1 MKMTNLRIHV
11 LGLMLIMLG
20 ALAARGDEVDDY
32 VTAAMVR
39 QHIPGLS
46 LAIIRDSKVTKLK
59 AYGLAS
65 VELNVPAKPE
75 TVYELASATKPF
87 VATAIMLL
95 LQDGKLSLE
104 DRVCQYVEGTPEA
117 WRSITVRQLLSH
129 TSGIK
134 DYLERPEMT
143 PFDLP
148 PEKIVQIAATFPL
161 NFGPGKKWA
170 YSNTGYVLLGMV
182 IQKVTGKPFSTF
194 LAERVFQPL
203 AMAATQHYEPG
214 GIVSNRAVGYLWLGP
229 GGMGNAEMFKYMMS
243 NRGDAGILS
252 TVGDLAKW
260 ETALASGRLLNATN
274 LEAMWS
280 PARLND
286 GSACEYGLG
295 WFLKTINGHRH
306 VFHPGGTAGS
316 ATIISRYPDDHLT
329 IILLANGGGAYPE
342 GLDLGIAQRL
352 ISGLVP
358 RPETIDPAL
367 LESYTGYYNAYGR
380 QLLEVTRVDHGLLLN
395 DGGGLANVF
404 RPLLATNFVA
414 EDADRGCVFWR
425 SATGKVTGMTLR
437 LGVDEMPVQRIGP
450 LMHALSPR
458 PDPDPDL
465 SRRVLAVL
473 QAFAK
478 GGNAV
483 EAVAG
488 VADAARKDYARG
500 PASEL
505 SGIQSI
511 VFLDVQ
517 DLSGHGIERHAGKV
531 KCVLYYRMLTDSATR
546 YILVYLTAG
555 NQVTDQDVLSAS

>member
-1 MKMTNLRIHV
+1 MKMTNLRTRV
-11 LGLMLIMLG
+11 LGLILVAAG

-46 LAIIRDSKVTKLK
+46 LAIIRESKVTKLK
-59 AYGLAS
+59 GYGFAS
-65 VELNVPAKPE
+65 VELNVPANPE

-87 VATAIMLL
+87 VAMSIMLL

-117 WRSITVRQLLSH
+117 WHSITLRQLLSH

-148 PEKIVQIAATFPL
+148 PEKIVQIAASFPL
-161 NFGPGKKWA
+161 NFAPGKKWA

-182 IQKVTGKPFSTF
+182 IQKVTGKPFSAF
-194 LAERVFQPL
+194 LSERVFQPL

-243 NRGDAGILS
+243 NRGDAGVLS

-260 ETALASGRLLNATN
+260 EAALASGRLLSSNN

-280 PARLND
+280 PVRLTD
-286 GSACEYGLG
+286 GSACNYGLG
-295 WFLKTINGHRH
+295 WFLKKVNGHRH
-306 VFHPGGTAGS
+306 VFHPGGSAGA

-329 IILLANGGGAYPE
+329 IILLSNGGRAYPE
-342 GLDLGIAQRL
+342 GLDLGIAQIL
-352 ISGLVP
+352 IPGLMP
-358 RPETIDPAL
+358 PPEAIAPTL
-367 LESYTGYYNAYGR
+367 LESYSGYYNAYGQ
-380 QLLEVTRVDHGLLLN
+380 QLLKVTPVAHGLLLN

-404 RPLLATNFVA
+404 LPLSPTNFVA

-425 SATGKVTGMTLR
+425 SATGEVTGMTLR

-450 LMHALSPR
+450 SIQASNSR
-458 PDPDPDL
+458 PDPDPEL
-465 SRRVLAVL
+465 SRRIEGVLK
-473 QAFAK
+473 AFAV
-478 GGNAV
+478 GGHAV
-483 EAVAG
+483 AEVAG
-488 VADAARKDYARG
+488 VADIARKDYARG

-511 VFLDVQ
+511 AFLDSQ
-517 DLSGHGIERHAGKV
+517 DLSEHGIERHAGKV
-531 KCVLYYRMLTDSATR
+531 KRVLYYRMLTDSTTR
-546 YILVYLTAG
+546 YVLVYLTAD
-555 NQVTDQDVLSAS
+555 NQVTDQDVLSAN